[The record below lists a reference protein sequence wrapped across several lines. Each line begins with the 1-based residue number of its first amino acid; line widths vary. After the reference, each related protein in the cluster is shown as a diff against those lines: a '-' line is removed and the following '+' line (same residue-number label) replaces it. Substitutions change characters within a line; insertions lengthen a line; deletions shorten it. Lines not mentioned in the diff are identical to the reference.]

1 MGQTVIV
8 LPSLENHY
16 PKKMEGRYKSLEIK
30 QKSSNSPVFYVYL
43 NRPSRGNALSLDFF
57 VEFPEALS
65 SLDQNPNVAV
75 IILAGAGPHFCS
87 GIDLQTLNSLSKDT
101 VSKDAG
107 RNGEKLRRE
116 IKFLQRSITAI
127 EDCRKPVIA
136 IVHGACVGGG
146 VDIVTA
152 CDIRYC
158 TQNAYFSVKEVDLA
172 ITADLGSL
180 QRLPSIIG
188 FGNAMELSLT
198 ARRLSGLE
206 AKQLG
211 LVTQVF
217 DSMEAM
223 EDGVAAIAEGN
234 VVFS

>member
-30 QKSSNSPVFYVYL
+30 QKSPNSPVFYVYL

-107 RNGEKLRRE
+107 RTGEKLRRE

-223 EDGVAAIAEGN
+223 GDGVAAIAEGN

>member
-1 MGQTVIV
+1 
-8 LPSLENHY
+8 
-16 PKKMEGRYKSLEIK
+16 MEGRYKSLEIK
-30 QKSSNSPVFYVYL
+30 QKSPNSPVFYVYL

-107 RNGEKLRRE
+107 RTGEKLRRE